1 MCREL
6 FERIT
11 SDEFAVSAGFIST
24 PEALRHVLARSPE
37 VRDIRNGLRQGGIT
51 EGAIRDFVSSVMRD
65 FRVGQHF
72 EHEMAL
78 AALAVALERRPTDFA
93 EEFLVEPGEAEAC

>member
-6 FERIT
+6 FESIT

-24 PEALRHVLARSPE
+24 PEALRHVFARSPE

-51 EGAIRDFVSSVMRD
+51 EGAIRVFCLIGDEGFSR
-65 FRVGQHF
+65 RT
-72 EHEMAL
+72 AL
-78 AALAVALERRPTDFA
+78 RA
-93 EEFLVEPGEAEAC
+93 